1 MVIDNTEITLNYITL
16 YSLNVEI
23 VMQDEEDQI
32 K

>member
-23 VMQDEEDQI
+23 VMQDEDQI

>member
-16 YSLNVEI
+16 YSLNVDI
-23 VMQDEEDQI
+23 IMQDEEDQI